1 MATCGICLKRT
12 AILFSCWAAALT
24 ATAHAQPALEGPGV
38 VPMPPAP
45 QPIVAAPTRQAP
57 APTAPFS
64 QLEPQPVTHKV
75 TGAGDKLQLIVN
87 TSRILTQ
94 DSRIPQAQVNNP
106 DILGLQALS
115 PNQIQIYGKR
125 PGVTQVNIWDEAG
138 TIHTI
143 DVTVHGDV
151 QELARLLHETFPKA
165 ALRVRP
171 ISTGVIISG
180 YVDDPDQQNRIIQV
194 AQNYF
199 PQVINYVTVGG
210 VQLVLLQVRVMEVS
224 RTKLKNLGVDFAAV
238 LASGSSFGSA
248 ASGILTANPLTAA
261 NAVTTNGAATLPFRI
276 ASGGDN
282 FYGLIEALKQNNLAK
297 VLADPNLV
305 TESGR
310 PAFMNSGGEIPIIV
324 PQSLGTVSIEYRR
337 YGTQV
342 DFVPIVM
349 GNGVIHLQVRP
360 RVSELDPSRSVTI
373 NGAQV
378 PALLVREF
386 DVAVNMR
393 AGETLAIG
401 GLVQRRD
408 SSSVRGIPVLMDTPG
423 IGTFF
428 RRTSV
433 QENEIELLVMVTPQ
447 LVDGLDPAQV
457 ACLQMPGA
465 HTTSPDQVQQ
475 YHQGHI
481 EVPPDCYRP
490 AHFDQGYLITPEG
503 VAPMGGQGVPAGEML
518 PPATALPASPRPA
531 PAAEPTPATESSL
544 RIRSLPG
551 VEAGETGETEQP
563 GPATEDQS
571 GFSEPAPRVTAV
583 SRRQSVVSGGQAFT
597 TGNYA
602 PRATTSPTVRPSPS
616 SEAANPG
623 LLGPIGYDT
632 TR

>member
-1 MATCGICLKRT
+1 MATQGISPKRT
-12 AILFSCWAAALT
+12 AILLGFALAT
-24 ATAHAQPALEGPGV
+24 FVATAKAQPALEGTGV
-38 VPMPPAP
+38 APMPPPSPIP
-45 QPIVAAPTRQAP
+45 QPVTAAPARQT
-57 APTAPFS
+57 PTASQPFS

-75 TGAGDKLQLIVN
+75 TGANDRLQLIVN

-115 PNQIQIYGKR
+115 PNQIQVYGKR

-138 TIHTI
+138 NIHTI

-238 LASGSSFGSA
+238 LQSGSSFGSA

-261 NAVTTNGAATLPFRI
+261 NTVTTNGAATLPFRV

-324 PQSLGTVSIEYRR
+324 PQSLGTVSIEYKR

-386 DVAVNMR
+386 DVGVNMR

-408 SSSVRGIPVLMDTPG
+408 ASSVRGIPVLMDLPG
-423 IGTFF
+423 IGSAF

-457 ACLQMPGA
+457 ACMEFPGA
-465 HTTSPDQVQQ
+465 QTTSPNQVQQ
-475 YHQGHI
+475 LHQGHI
-481 EVPPDCYRP
+481 EVPPDCLRP
-490 AHFDQGYLITPEG
+490 PHFQQEYLVSPGGI
-503 VAPMGGQGVPAGEML
+503 APGPGGPMAPPGELL
-518 PPATALPASPRPA
+518 PPTT
-531 PAAEPTPATESSL
+531 PTPAPPEAPTGTPATQSSL
-544 RIRSLPG
+544 RIKPLPTI
-551 VEAGETGETEQP
+551 EP
-563 GPATEDQS
+563 GNASPETEDQS
-571 GFSEPAPRVTAV
+571 GLSEEPAPRITAI
-583 SRRQSVVSGGQAFT
+583 SRNRRPTPGPNAFT
-597 TGNYA
+597 EGVFS
-602 PRATTSPTVRPSPS
+602 PRPAASSAGQSTQPSDS
-616 SEAANPG
+616 GTPG
-623 LLGPIGYDT
+623 LIGPMGYDVSK
-632 TR
+632 

>member
-1 MATCGICLKRT
+1 MATNGICLRRT
-12 AILFSCWAAALT
+12 AILFGCALT
-24 ATAHAQPALEGPGV
+24 MFNATAQAQTAPEGPGV

-45 QPIVAAPTRQAP
+45 MPPQAVVAAPARQTASP
-57 APTAPFS
+57 AQPFS
-64 QLEPQPVTHKV
+64 QLDPQPVTHRV
-75 TGAGDKLQLIVN
+75 SEGNDRLQLIVN

-106 DILGLQALS
+106 DVLGLQALS

-125 PGVTQVNIWDEAG
+125 PGVTQVNVWDEAG
-138 TIHTI
+138 NIHTI

-210 VQLVLLQVRVMEVS
+210 VQLVLLQVRVIEVS
-224 RTKLKNLGVDFAAV
+224 RTSLQNMGVDFAAV

-248 ASGILTANPLTAA
+248 ASGILTSNPLVAA
-261 NAVTTNGAATLPFRI
+261 NTVTTNGAATLPFHI

-408 SSSVRGIPVLMDTPG
+408 STSVRGIPVLMDLPG
-423 IGTFF
+423 IGTIF

-457 ACLQMPGA
+457 ACMEFPGA
-465 HTTSPDQVQQ
+465 QTTTPNDFQQ
-475 YHQGHI
+475 MHQGRI
-481 EVPPDCYRP
+481 EVPPDCLRP
-490 AHFDQGYLITPEG
+490 PHYQQEYVISPNG
-503 VAPMGGQGVPAGEML
+503 VAPGPGGAMVPGGEML
-518 PPATALPASPRPA
+518 PPAAAPSVA
-531 PAAEPTPATESSL
+531 PAAEPTGTPEAGSSL
-544 RIRSLPG
+544 RIKSLPN
-551 VEAGETGETEQP
+551 VDQENSAPE
-563 GPATEDQS
+563 TEDQS
-571 GFSEPAPRVTAV
+571 GFSEEPAPRVTAV
-583 SRRQSVVSGGQAFT
+583 SRNRRPPEGSAAYT
-597 TGNYA
+597 TGAFA
-602 PRATTSPTVRPSPS
+602 PRSAASPTVRPSPPS
-616 SEAANPG
+616 DSGTPG
-623 LLGPIGYDT
+623 LIGPIGYDVSK
-632 TR
+632 